1 MTAKYTPGPW
11 HEENV
16 LFNRG
21 YSNEYLAWTVQSS
34 KGCVAEIKYTGNYRK
49 DCSEDESN
57 ARLIAAAPDLLA
69 ALEDSEFLMRK
80 AGQIAGP
87 MQDSFKRSA
96 EDARAAIARAK
107 GDA

>member
-1 MTAKYTPGPW
+1 MSQDVIDELVRNAQQILRLKDS
-11 HEENV
+11 
-16 LFNRG
+16 NR
-21 YSNEYLAWTVQSS
+21 
-34 KGCVAEIKYTGNYRK
+34 
-49 DCSEDESN
+49 
-57 ARLIAAAPDLLA
+57 DLLA

-107 GDA
+107 GEA